1 MVIKSQRY
9 GIVGSVAMDMITVD
23 IGDNRDNIKVGDEVI
38 MWGPELPVE
47 EIAQCATT
55 IPYELLCNITPRVS
69 YEYQE

>member
-1 MVIKSQRY
+1 
-9 GIVGSVAMDMITVD
+9 GSVAMDMITVD

>member
-1 MVIKSQRY
+1 
-9 GIVGSVAMDMITVD
+9 
-23 IGDNRDNIKVGDEVI
+23 VGDEVI